1 MNEGPLA
8 LFKEE
13 QMSRS
18 GCGGQGG
25 DAGQL
30 CRIFF
35 RSHVSAQ
42 LRRPNFG
49 QPDPAPVLA
58 GQVRKPKP
66 ASPARSYTALSVF
79 LKFRLNF
86 RLDQSDPHDS
96 MSTAGEW
103 RRLMGFG

>member
-25 DAGQL
+25 AAGQL
-30 CRIFF
+30 CRVFF

-49 QPDPAPVLA
+49 QPDPAPVLLFPYRPGKETKA
-58 GQVRKPKP
+58 SVSGQVKHGPSR
-66 ASPARSYTALSVF
+66 VF
-79 LKFRLNF
+79 KVQTEL
-86 RLDQSDPHDS
+86 QTGPV
-96 MSTAGEW
+96 
-103 RRLMGFG
+103 